1 MVKTTFIALA
11 AVAALGA
18 CSMTQPPRSNAPQIV
33 TNVHPMHPGTGV
45 IQSVTP
51 TPVMAGAGSSGEP
64 MQRLEIKMDNGRM
77 SYVDTPSREL
87 AKGDRIQLTEDRVIK
102 KL

>member
-1 MVKTTFIALA
+1 MVKTTFFALA
-11 AVAALGA
+11 AVAVLGA
-18 CSMTQPPRSNAPQIV
+18 CSTTQPTSSAPQIV
-33 TNVHPMHPGTGV
+33 TNVHPMQPGTGV

-51 TPVMAGAGSSGEP
+51 TPVMAGAGSSAEP

-77 SYVDTPSREL
+77 TYVDTPSREL
-87 AKGDRIQLTEDRVIK
+87 AKGDRIQLGEDRVIK